1 MMLQTLDDI
10 WMHFLRVRETSVSL
24 LLHHVVAIV
33 DALLLLVA
41 VSAHSKPKKGRRRMR
56 CIHSSKVTLHH
67 HQWRSTLILLPWAG
81 NVSCVFY
88 APKIGSAECL
98 KRKKGAS

>member
-1 MMLQTLDDI
+1 MLQTLDDI

-41 VSAHSKPKKGRRRMR
+41 VSAHSKPKKGRRRIVVYTAAR
-56 CIHSSKVTLHH
+56 LHCTIT
-67 HQWRSTLILLPWAG
+67 SGAPLG
-81 NVSCVFY
+81 SC
-88 APKIGSAECL
+88 CL
-98 KRKKGAS
+98 GQEMFLAFFMHLR